1 MSDEQVEEKT
11 GETVEVVE
19 ERDWLGEE
27 EFMGYHDPNAADY
40 KGDPEKALSP
50 EEFVIRGE

>member
-19 ERDWLGEE
+19 ERDWLGEAE
-27 EFMGYHDPNAADY
+27 VMGYHDPNAADY